1 MAETQFLIKNTH
13 LEGGP
18 FFWRAGTTGI
28 LLVHGFTATTA
39 EVRPL
44 AQQLNAKGYT
54 VSGPV
59 LPGHNTFPEDINNFK
74 WGDWVSTVA
83 DAYQELA
90 ATCECVFVG
99 GESTGGLLALHLATQ
114 RPEISGVL
122 AYAPALKLNIRP
134 IDQIK
139 LRLIAPFIPYLKK
152 NVEDD
157 DLPWKGYTVNP
168 IKGVV
173 QLLKLQKQVLN
184 RLHQIRRPVLIIQ
197 GRLDTTVDPCVPQL
211 IYKNIHSTIKE
222 IHWMENSGHCVALD
236 HEMDQVTEITLKFP
250 PKDHYIKSVAPRIFR
265 IADFHKIQG
274 RNH

>member
-1 MAETQFLIKNTH
+1 M
-13 LEGGP
+13 
-18 FFWRAGTTGI
+18 
-28 LLVHGFTATTA
+28 HGFTATTA

-44 AQQLNAKGYT
+44 AEQLYVNGYT

-74 WGDWVSTVA
+74 WSDWVSTVA
-83 DAYQELA
+83 IAYQDLA
-90 ATCECVFVG
+90 ATCERVFVG
-99 GESTGGLLALHLATQ
+99 GESTGGLLALYLAAQ
-114 RPEISGVL
+114 QPEISGVL

-139 LRLIAPFIPYLKK
+139 LHIIAPFIPYLRK
-152 NVEDD
+152 NAEDD

-173 QLLKLQKQVLN
+173 QLLKLQKQVQN
-184 RLHQIRRPVLIIQ
+184 RLHHIRRPVLIIQ

-236 HEMDQVTEITLKFP
+236 RELDRVTEITLNFLQKTT
-250 PKDHYIKSVAPRIFR
+250 I
-265 IADFHKIQG
+265 
-274 RNH
+274 